1 VRRYLAI
8 AAILIAA
15 ASAQAGEKKLDRTF
29 NVAPG
34 GALTVDANGAWVKV
48 TGSDGNQV
56 VVHMLIRGPDKDFA
70 KVKLDAAQN
79 GNDVTVTMKKGNDS
93 WFTWGGWNTEQSI
106 EVTVPRR
113 YGITVRTGGGSVELR
128 DTVGA
133 ATLHTSGGS
142 ITAEGV
148 SGNIELRT
156 SGGSI
161 HAENI
166 KGDVDAATS
175 GGDVR
180 LLGVD
185 GKIRGNTS
193 GGSMRCSLVGANR
206 GISATTSGGTIEL
219 TLPRT
224 TAGNVEATTSG
235 GQIDSDLPVTST
247 GRLQDSRL
255 VGTLN
260 GGGASIYARTSGG
273 SIRLRAAN

>member
-1 VRRYLAI
+1 MRCYLAMT
-8 AAILIAA
+8 LVLLAA
-15 ASAQAGEKKLDRTF
+15 ATAQAGEKKLDRTF

-34 GALTVDANGAWVKV
+34 GALTVDADGATVKV
-48 TGSDGNQV
+48 SGNDGNQV

-70 KVKLDAAQN
+70 KTTLDATQN
-79 GNDVTVTMKKGNDS
+79 GNDVTVRMKRAKDS
-93 WFTWGGWNTEQSI
+93 WLSWGNWNTDEFI
-106 EVTVPRR
+106 EVTVPRS
-113 YGITVRTGGGSVELR
+113 YAITVRTGGGSVELR
-128 DTVGA
+128 DTAGS

-142 ITAEGV
+142 ITAQSV
-148 SGNIELRT
+148 TGNIELRT

-161 HAENI
+161 HAQNI
-166 KGDVDAATS
+166 RGDVDAGTS
-175 GGDVR
+175 GGEVK
-180 LLGVD
+180 LLDVD

-219 TLPRT
+219 TLPRST
-224 TAGNVEATTSG
+224 TGNVEATTSG

-247 GRLQDSRL
+247 GRMQDSRL

-260 GGGASIYARTSGG
+260 GGGAPIYARTSGG

>member
-1 VRRYLAI
+1 MRRYLAI
-8 AAILIAA
+8 ALISIAA

-34 GALTVDANGAWVKV
+34 GALTVDADGATVKV
-48 TGSDGNQV
+48 SGNDSNQV
-56 VVHMLIRGPDKDFA
+56 VVRMIIRGPDKDFA
-70 KVKLDAAQN
+70 KTRLDAVQN
-79 GNDVTVTMKKGNDS
+79 GNDVTATMKRGKDS
-93 WFTWGGWNTEQSI
+93 WLSWGNWNTEESI
-106 EVTVPRR
+106 EVTVPKR

-142 ITAEGV
+142 INAQSVT
-148 SGNIELRT
+148 GNIELRT

-166 KGDVDAATS
+166 RGDVDAATS
-175 GGDVR
+175 GGDVK
-180 LLGVD
+180 LLDVD

-219 TLPRT
+219 TLPRST
-224 TAGNVEATTSG
+224 TGNVEATTSG
-235 GQIDSDLPVTST
+235 GQIDTDLPVTST
-247 GRLQDSRL
+247 GRQQDSRL